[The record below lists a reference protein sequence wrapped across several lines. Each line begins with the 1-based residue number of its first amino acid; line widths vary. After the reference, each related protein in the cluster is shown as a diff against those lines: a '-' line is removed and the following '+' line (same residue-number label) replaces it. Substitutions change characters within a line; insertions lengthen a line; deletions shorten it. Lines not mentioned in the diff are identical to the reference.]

1 MVLLFPV
8 LLTVHPLSNFL
19 LSSNAF
25 PPTMTFG
32 DFFLTKSLVISL
44 HHPFIYPALQQ
55 IFSGRIFVYWTG
67 WESKVSKKQF
77 PSSSSFSVDALDLA
91 LAANECACQIMNWIH
106 HLSITFWKSLSLVG
120 CAIALVWIGREGW
133 EPFVFSSDAP
143 SENAWPADWEP
154 YIHHLLP
161 WPEWER
167 WEGNLSPFLVRPG
180 NHMCAPAG
188 CRAFVGSNMKSLL
201 FVARRHC
208 DSLSL
213 PAVELLSPC

>member
-167 WEGNLSPFLVRPG
+167 WEGISHLFWSGQAITCVPLLD
-180 NHMCAPAG
+180 AG
-188 CRAFVGSNMKSLL
+188 LLWGATWRASCLLQEDIATPWASLL
-201 FVARRHC
+201 WSC
-208 DSLSL
+208 
-213 PAVELLSPC
+213 